1 MLPDDFFDLGFGLR
15 FGRLLDV
22 AAIVEAALHEDR
34 QRRCAD
40 DPVAIGRNTVQ
51 PSPVAAAGGQ
61 QRHVA
66 ELGLVVPEPL
76 HHGEEQLGVGPSERE
91 AAGLF
96 FINVASQQ
104 AAHLWRGIL
113 PMDASQEDREVP
125 HVHCIFLL
133 KVNLVLVP
141 GDRAS
146 TEVRPCP
153 VMFAIHDT
161 EQPFTKLLGREWF
174 HRCTV
179 AKRSA
184 RIAPPFRGACR
195 WIRSRFKNRTTS

>member
-1 MLPDDFFDLGFGLR
+1 MLPASRLRTSGGGFFPWMR
-15 FGRLLDV
+15 
-22 AAIVEAALHEDR
+22 AKK
-34 QRRCAD
+34 
-40 DPVAIGRNTVQ
+40 T
-51 PSPVAAAGGQ
+51 
-61 QRHVA
+61 
-66 ELGLVVPEPL
+66 
-76 HHGEEQLGVGPSERE
+76 
-91 AAGLF
+91 
-96 FINVASQQ
+96 
-104 AAHLWRGIL
+104 
-113 PMDASQEDREVP
+113 EVP
-125 HVHCIFLL
+125 HVHRIFLL

-195 WIRSRFKNRTTS
+195 WIRSRFKN